1 MNFNLKDVCFLFQFY
16 LSSIKRLFSWFF
28 LEPVAMFQF
37 YLSSIKRGGRETA
50 RPISFSFNS
59 TLVQLKVE
67 EVKRGQDDLI
77 MFQFYL
83 SSIKSRK
90 MRPRIAW

>member
-1 MNFNLKDVCFLFQFY
+1 MSVRA
-16 LSSIKRLFSWFF
+16 LSR
-28 LEPVAMFQF
+28 
-37 YLSSIKRGGRETA
+37 
-50 RPISFSFNS
+50 FNS

-83 SSIKSRK
+83 SSIKRQNEEVTQREAFKFQFYLSSIK
-90 MRPRIAW
+90 SGNIIVGNLGYPCFNSTLVQLKAG